1 MTVDEAVEALKD
13 GQLVGVPTDTV
24 YGIAADPW
32 SETGVR
38 ALYELKGRDPERPI
52 ALLVADLEQARRVC
66 TLGGPARDLAERHWP
81 GPLTLVLKAAV
92 GLPAWIGDRERGT
105 VGVRVPDHPV
115 ARRLLAAVG
124 AIAASSA
131 NHVGEAPAVNH
142 REAGRIFGGA
152 VAGYLTGEGR
162 SGLSST
168 VVDVTVTPPLVLRRG
183 PIAVD

>member
-1 MTVDEAVEALKD
+1 MNVEEATKALKA
-13 GQLVGVPTDTV
+13 GLLVGVPTDTV

-32 SETGVR
+32 SETGMR

-66 TLGGPARDLAERHWP
+66 TVGGAARDLALRHWP
-81 GPLTLVLKAAV
+81 GPLTLVTEAAV
-92 GLPAWIGDRERGT
+92 GLPAWVGDPKRGT

-115 ARRLLAAVG
+115 ARRLLTAVG

-131 NHVGEAPAVNH
+131 NRSGEAPAVNAN
-142 REAGRIFGGA
+142 EAARIFGEA
-152 VAGYLTGEGR
+152 VAGYLPGESR

-168 VVDVTVTPPLVLRRG
+168 VVDVTVDPPLELRRG
-183 PIAVD
+183 PIVVD